1 MKTSE
6 SIKQIAEALVSAQKE
21 IKFAIK
27 DSTNPHFKS
36 KYANINSTIDAVK
49 PALNNNGIAFLQS
62 LSPSDDSKLHL
73 TTRLIHSSGEWIEDT
88 AVCPLQKQDAQA
100 VGSAISYIRRYSLA
114 AFLGLYSDTD
124 DDGQAASALD
134 VNDHI
139 QKIRSSVNINELQ
152 ENYTSAINFFNTNQ
166 SALKIIFSAKD
177 KRKEELLNG

>member
-6 SIKQIAEALVSAQKE
+6 NIKQIAEALVSAQKE

-36 KYANINSTIDAVK
+36 KYANINSTIDAIK

-124 DDGQAASALD
+124 DDGQATVLN
-134 VNDHI
+134 VQDHI
-139 QKIRSSVNINELQ
+139 DRINNSKSLDELQ
-152 ENYTSAINFFNTNQ
+152 KSYMAAMNDFKNDIQRQGF
-166 SALKIIFSAKD
+166 IIKAKD
-177 KRKEELLNG
+177 NMKALLS